1 MKRLLILAALAVMLG
16 GEARA
21 GFIISQYYEGTSSN
35 KWIELTNTGTSS
47 LDLSNY
53 RLGLWSNSAARE
65 GWKTDVA
72 PSQSVQ
78 LSGSLAAGGVYLAKN
93 GAATLP
99 TYATA
104 NLTSSGVINF
114 TGDDSVVL
122 YTGST
127 YSFANVVDVFG
138 LTGNTANDRS
148 YYRNA
153 SVLSGVNTDFNSNDW
168 TQVTNAVVDNTNVSG
183 SARLGVHE
191 FNAVPEP
198 TTGLL
203 IGVGTLA
210 CAAFRRNRRVA

>member
-1 MKRLLILAALAVMLG
+1 MKRLLILAALAMMLG
-16 GEARA
+16 GEVRA
-21 GFIISQYYEGTSSN
+21 GFIISQYYEGTLSN
-35 KWIELTNTGTSS
+35 KWMELTNTGTSS

-53 RLGLWSNSAARE
+53 RLGLWSNAARE
-65 GWKTDVA
+65 GWKTGVA
-72 PSQSVQ
+72 PNSFVQ
-78 LSGSLAAGGVYLAKN
+78 LSGSLAAGGVYLARN
-93 GAATLP
+93 GSATLP

-104 NLTSSGVINF
+104 NLTSNGVINF
-114 TGDDSVVL
+114 SGDDSVVL

-138 LTGNTANDRS
+138 LTGNTAADRS

-168 TQVTNAVVDNTNVSG
+168 TLVTNAVVDNINVSG

-203 IGVGTLA
+203 LGVGTLA
-210 CAAFRRNRRVA
+210 CAAFRRSRRVA